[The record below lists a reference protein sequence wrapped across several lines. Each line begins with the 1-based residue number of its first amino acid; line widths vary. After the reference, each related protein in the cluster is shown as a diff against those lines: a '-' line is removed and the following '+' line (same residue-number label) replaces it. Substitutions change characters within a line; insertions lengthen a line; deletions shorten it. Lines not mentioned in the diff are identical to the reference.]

1 MKPDITRDLESNS
14 RNDAA
19 NATAMERARFKDVAA
34 VPAAAAMGARA
45 AAAAAAAAPATT
57 RATATAATVAAKDAT
72 ATAAPQRQIFVAP
85 RM

>member
-14 RNDAA
+14 RTDAA
-19 NATAMERARFKDVAA
+19 NATVMERARFKDVAA

-45 AAAAAAAAPATT
+45 AAAAAAPATT
-57 RATATAATVAAKDAT
+57 RATATAATVAAKHAA